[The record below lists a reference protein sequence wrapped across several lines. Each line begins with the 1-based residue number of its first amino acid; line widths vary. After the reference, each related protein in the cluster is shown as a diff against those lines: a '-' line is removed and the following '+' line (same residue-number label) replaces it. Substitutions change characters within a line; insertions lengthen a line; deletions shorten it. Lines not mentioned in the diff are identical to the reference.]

1 MDILGRASLND
12 LLLRVAGGKGDLIEE
27 TFVSRIREYADRV
40 QIFDEE

>member
-27 TFVSRIREYADRV
+27 TFVSKIREYADRV

>member
-27 TFVSRIREYADRV
+27 TFVSKIREYADRV
-40 QIFDEE
+40 QIFDDE

>member
-27 TFVSRIREYADRV
+27 TFVSGIREYADRV
-40 QIFDEE
+40 QIFDDE